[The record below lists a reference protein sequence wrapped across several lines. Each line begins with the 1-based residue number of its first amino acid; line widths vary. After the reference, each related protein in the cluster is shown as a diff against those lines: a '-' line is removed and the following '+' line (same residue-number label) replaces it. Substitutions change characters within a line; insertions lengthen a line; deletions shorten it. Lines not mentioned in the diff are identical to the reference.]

1 MFQYVSIIS
10 VSTIPSRILFPRF
23 TFQYVSIIS
32 LLSPRHSFLPEAHL
46 HSNMFL
52 LFLYISER
60 LILCVQNLHSNMFLL
75 FRLELLLK
83 AGVIKIYIPICF
95 YYFAVAYLT
104 IVAGIIFTFQYVS
117 IISME
122 LTWISVRHRFI
133 YIPICFYYFRY
144 KFWASK
150 CSKGNLHS
158 NMFLLFLLAHL
169 SR

>member
-32 LLSPRHSFLPEAHL
+32 LLSPRHSFLPEAH
-46 HSNMFL
+46 
-52 LFLYISER
+52 
-60 LILCVQNLHSNMFLL
+60 LHSNMFLL